1 MKLNK
6 SIKETNIKLL
16 QQEVIKQ
23 QIRIG
28 ELEKNNKDLE
38 GILRRLIIERN
49 ITELLRS
56 AVSFEQICEKIL
68 ATVCDNLGFQL
79 GLFWSYDYE
88 LNRLCCTKIWRSSF
102 LREETEFELVSQQTL
117 FSPGVGLPGRLLIST
132 KPTWIEDVVKDDNF
146 PRANV
151 ANKIGLHSAFG
162 FPILI
167 GCEVFG
173 IMEFFLQNF
182 QTVDEN
188 LLDLMAN
195 LGNQIGEFN
204 WHNWHGKVNNQN
216 RYFC

>member
-6 SIKETNIKLL
+6 SIKKANIELL
-16 QQEVIKQ
+16 QEELLKKQIK
-23 QIRIG
+23 IT
-28 ELEKNNKDLE
+28 ELEAHNKELQV
-38 GILRRLIIERN
+38 ILRRLIIERN
-49 ITELLRS
+49 VTELLRS
-56 AVSFEQICEKIL
+56 AVSFDQICEKIL
-68 ATVCDNLGFQL
+68 ATVCENLGFQL

-88 LNRLCCTKIWRSSF
+88 LNSLCCTKIWRSSF

-117 FSPGVGLPGRLLIST
+117 FSPGVGLPGRLLISN

-182 QTVDEN
+182 QPVDEN

-204 WHNWHGKVNNQN
+204 WHNWHGKVNNQSS
-216 RYFC
+216 YFC